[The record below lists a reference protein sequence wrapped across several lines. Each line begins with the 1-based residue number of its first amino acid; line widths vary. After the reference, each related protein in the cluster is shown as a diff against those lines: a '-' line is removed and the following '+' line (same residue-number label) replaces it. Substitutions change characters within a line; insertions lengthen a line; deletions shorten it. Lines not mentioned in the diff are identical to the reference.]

1 MKQRTIM
8 ILTTILTAF
17 MLVVVGGIVRNVT
30 AGNADVSNSAPSNQ
44 EPAYQEPAAAS
55 DQIMVGVS
63 ADAATAIALQALPDG
78 TLTKAPE
85 LVNYQG
91 VVAYEIL
98 LDRASLYIDANSGE
112 VLYNSAE
119 NSAAMGEYEEDDDG
133 EYEEGEEYEDD
144 DDDDDDHEEYEEGEE
159 HDDDDDEY
167 EESDD

>member
-1 MKQRTIM
+1 MTQRTIM

-30 AGNADVSNSAPSNQ
+30 AGNADVSNSTSSNQ
-44 EPAYQEPAAAS
+44 EPAYQEPAAPAAS

-63 ADAATAIALQALPDG
+63 VDAATTIALQALPDG

-85 LVNYQG
+85 LVNFQG

-119 NSAAMGEYEEDDDG
+119 NSAAMGEYEDDDDE
-133 EYEEGEEYEDD
+133 EYEE
-144 DDDDDDHEEYEEGEE
+144 DDDDHEEYE
-159 HDDDDDEY
+159 DDDLFNL
-167 EESDD
+167 

>member
-30 AGNADVSNSAPSNQ
+30 AGNANVSNSAPSNQ
-44 EPAYQEPAAAS
+44 EPAYQEPAAPAPAAS
-55 DQIMVGVS
+55 DQIMVGVT
-63 ADAATAIALQALPDG
+63 ADSATAIAEQTIPGA

-85 LVNYQG
+85 LVNFQG
-91 VVAYEIL
+91 VVAYEVL
-98 LDRASLYIDANSGE
+98 LDRGSIYIDANSGE

-119 NSAAMGEYEEDDDG
+119 NSAAMGEYEEDDDD
-133 EYEEGEEYEDD
+133 EY
-144 DDDDDDHEEYEEGEE
+144 EEYEE
-159 HDDDDDEY
+159 DDDDDEY